1 MFIFVLFFFV
11 LIGDGSNA
19 SDEDPVWLKAKGDDF
34 YRGGDFRSALN
45 AYSAAI
51 DMNEN
56 MIPCYSNRSACYLR
70 LSMFAE
76 CRLDC
81 TEGIKQIDEELAAIS
96 LSNANATALS
106 STVTNEIVAL
116 KVLLSK
122 LLLRRGSTNCQM
134 GIFSEAL
141 NDYTRTSNLLFG
153 YEVKKNSNS
162 SKLKDDDKYE
172 EREFS
177 LPGITK
183 PALTADLDRIVRLLN
198 ADILKKEGDSLFAD
212 NKLQESALKYE
223 EALGLVPV
231 HVGCLSNRSACRLA
245 MKDVEGCIEDCTDAL
260 MLLNDSDTTPTTT
273 NTTLTTT
280 TSTSTANTT
289 SSSSSSDINMLNSIL
304 PSVGSDKR
312 KSWVVKT
319 LLRRGAAYAQLS
331 RLDEAVSDFRTASAL
346 DPKNE
351 TLKSDLN
358 KIINFREGKRATT

>member
-1 MFIFVLFFFV
+1 MFFFV

-260 MLLNDSDTTPTTT
+260 MLLNDSDITPTTT

-280 TSTSTANTT
+280 TSPSAATTT

-304 PSVGSDKR
+304 PSIGSDKR